1 MAYLFQS
8 GSLNVQLSGGM
19 NFNYSTITSSR
30 DIVIDQDGVS
40 GSAGG
45 KLYLGEYQQGL
56 VYATTSSV
64 VLDGAVNGRVSFY
77 IGGSRKAFADSNGL
91 TIEAVTGAPSA
102 LYVDVNNV
110 LSQTDLGPT
119 VTGSSLTS
127 LGTIAS
133 LVATT
138 ADINAGTVDAV
149 IGGTTPAAGS
159 FTTLSGSSTLI
170 VDGSGSF
177 NNGVTFKAGTEI
189 TLGVSG
195 DTALDV
201 AADGLYFAD
210 ATDGFVKTIAIGSFL
225 TDIAGS
231 GLSVVSNQLEA
242 AGGAET
248 VNDPIGNENA
258 TLLVG
263 MNWGTSSFNAN
274 RVWTLPA
281 CSTLNK
287 GDVLRIKAPTLG
299 GYTLTVSPNAVDA
312 IDDLADD
319 VDVELGS
326 DNASISLMVVSGSGI
341 GLIWKII

>member
-8 GSLNVQLSGGM
+8 GTLRADNFRYQLEADTGAI
-19 NFNYSTITSSR
+19 NSTGSITF
-30 DIVIDQDGVS
+30 G
-40 GSAGG
+40 AGNDASV
-45 KLYLGEYQQGL
+45 YYNDASGL
-56 VYATTSSV
+56 V
-64 VLDGAVNGRVSFY
+64 LDTKSGKKVDLSAAGTRL
-77 IGGSRKAFADSNGL
+77 AFADSTGF
-91 TIEAVTGAPSA
+91 TIEDTLS
-102 LYVDVNNV
+102 LFIDTSEV
-110 LSQTDLGPT
+110 LSETTLGAT

-159 FTTLSGSSTLI
+159 FTTISGSSTLI

-177 NNGVTFKAGTEI
+177 NNGVTFKAGTDI

-326 DNASISLMVVSGSGI
+326 DNSSISLMVVSGSGI